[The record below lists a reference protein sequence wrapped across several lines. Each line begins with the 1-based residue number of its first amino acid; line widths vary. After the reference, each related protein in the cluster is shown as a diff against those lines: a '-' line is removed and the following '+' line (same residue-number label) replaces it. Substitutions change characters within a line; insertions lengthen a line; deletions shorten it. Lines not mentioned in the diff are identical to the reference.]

1 MSNQVRDMAERSI
14 GKYVEFFQ
22 QFKKVDKD
30 YPSPEEVIQRQYDPD
45 SPFELTF
52 LTLKL
57 VKDHNGISFDVD
69 IMQVVRDLQK
79 IVEQMI
85 EKVNSIPRP
94 DLGFRNPEQTSLWDI
109 IPEDEL
115 VQNALTEIKEILM
128 EHLGVT

>member
-79 IVEQMI
+79 IVLC
-85 EKVNSIPRP
+85 V
-94 DLGFRNPEQTSLWDI
+94 I
-109 IPEDEL
+109 IIY
-115 VQNALTEIKEILM
+115 A
-128 EHLGVT
+128 